1 MKRRSWLVLP
11 LAVLL
16 LAGCEVNLSEEKAQA
31 VMEATGTVRLSI
43 IDGTNTRTVLPSSFL
58 AADSYE
64 ATLTSKEDSERS
76 YKARSTRAS
85 LEFEDVK
92 VGDYTLSVTGTLNG
106 QTVSTGKAD
115 ITVYANTE
123 NTATVQLEAVTGEGT
138 GTVSVTLNWEDAVKS
153 EGYFKDM
160 YESGPLTIEFYKR
173 VSLEDGESYEDT
185 LLTAPQTAPDK
196 AVSYTFTADDIP
208 VSNGFIGFF
217 KIKSGDEVVME
228 LGFVDFQ
235 VYAGQTS
242 VVDANDTDTFTV
254 TQANAPAYA
263 SYVNVSGKYGDE
275 DPEHSVTISVT
286 AKGSRGNQLYST
298 LNITLY
304 DSVTSVEAG
313 SVELSGEVTGT
324 GTTVDY
330 TFTGL
335 ESGRKYRAEV
345 YGTTK
350 RGKIT
355 EVSKTSIVTKTLV
368 TGITVDGTVPTSAVE
383 YNDKMTFTASVTPD
397 NATISSVEWKV
408 SDSETLSLSQ
418 INNSAI
424 IYAKK
429 PGKATI
435 SVESTDT
442 MKNGEKASAEVGEVT
457 VNLSTPSVAVTT
469 EKDSET
475 AQSYISLQWS
485 EVAYADSYEIYR
497 SVNGGDAT
505 LLTTVVSTSYN
516 DRDITAGWSYSYS
529 VKATSTEY
537 ADYSS
542 ALSASSEEYTPSKP
556 TITLVQPTI
565 ENLTL
570 QIVKGTDP
578 ATSDIT
584 VTPESPVTLA
594 IPAAIEGA
602 EATKWYVN
610 GQWVKDGTS
619 VELTSDMKQVDGY
632 DADANALTL
641 EVTANGGKKYSKTIY
656 FRVVSV
662 LDTGVQEFALNE
674 YIPVGTTGLSIKT
687 TVLPTDAT
695 IKTLSYSSSDESV
708 ATVDSEG
715 NVTILK
721 NGTVTFTVKSSSGA
735 ETKKTTTV
743 YTPITESV
751 IMSLVTNYLKT
762 NITAANSSFGGDWW
776 GDWGSQQTYE
786 ANGTKV
792 LSPYSATKNQNA
804 GSITISSVTLSSSSM
819 GDIIVKTG
827 TALSVFADAGS
838 GAGKTGYLGTDPLQ
852 YVAYNGTGTIS
863 VTLPYG
869 QGTASISF
877 PSQLDVINK
886 SGTYRI
892 EMTGKTAVEYSYSTY
907 PLM

>member
-16 LAGCEVNLSEEKAQA
+16 LAGCEVNLSQEKAQA
-31 VMEATGTVRLSI
+31 VTEATGTVRLSI

-64 ATLTSKEDSERS
+64 ATLTSKEDEERS

-85 LEFEDVK
+85 LEFEDVR

-106 QTVSTGKAD
+106 QTVSTGNTE

-123 NTATVQLEAVTGEGT
+123 NTAAVQLEAVTGEGT
-138 GTVSVTLNWEDAVKS
+138 GSVSVTLNWEDAVKS

-173 VSLEDGESYEDT
+173 VSSEDGESYEDT
-185 LLTAPQTAPDK
+185 LLTDPQTAPDR

-208 VSNGFIGFF
+208 VSKGFIGFF
-217 KIKSGDEVVME
+217 RIKSGEEVVME

-235 VYAGQTS
+235 IYAGQTS
-242 VVDANDTDTFTV
+242 VVDSNDSDTFTV

-263 SYVNVSGKYGDE
+263 SYVNVSGTYGEE
-275 DPEHSVTISVT
+275 DPEHSVTVSVT

-304 DSVTSVEAG
+304 DSVTSVSAG
-313 SVELSGEVTGT
+313 TAEISGEVTGT
-324 GTTVDY
+324 DTTVGC

-335 ESGRKYRAEV
+335 VSGRKYRAEV

-355 EVSKTSIVTKTLV
+355 EVSKINIVTKTLV
-368 TGITVDGTVPTSAVE
+368 TGITVDGTVPENAVE
-383 YNDKMTFTASVTPD
+383 YNDRMTFTASVTPD
-397 NATISSVEWKV
+397 NATVSSVEWSV

-435 SVESTDT
+435 SVESTDA
-442 MKNGEKASAEVGEVT
+442 MKDGTKASKTLGEVT

-475 AQSYISLQWS
+475 AQSFISLQWN

-497 SVNGGDAT
+497 SVNGADAE
-505 LLTTVVSTSYN
+505 LLTTVVSTSYD

-537 ADYSS
+537 TDYSS
-542 ALSASSEEYTPSKP
+542 ALSVSSEEYTPSTP

-570 QIVKGTDP
+570 QIVSGTDP
-578 ATSDIT
+578 APADIT
-584 VTPESPVTLA
+584 VTPDSPVTLA
-594 IPAAIEGA
+594 IPAEIDGA
-602 EATKWYVN
+602 TTNWYVN
-610 GQWVKDGTS
+610 GQLVKADSTS
-619 VELTSDMKQVDGY
+619 VELTYDMKQVDGY

-641 EVTANGGKKYSKTIY
+641 EAVTADGTKYSKTIY

-662 LDTGVQEFALNE
+662 LDTGVQEFTLGE
-674 YIPVGTTGLSIKT
+674 YTPVGTTGLSIKT

-695 IKTLSYSSSDESV
+695 IRTLSYSSSDESV

-721 NGTVTFTVKSSSGA
+721 NGTVTFTVRSSSGA

-743 YTPITESV
+743 YTPITEST
-751 IMSLVTNYLKT
+751 IMNLVTNYLKT
-762 NITAANSSFGGDWW
+762 NITAANSSFDGDWW
-776 GDWGSQQTYE
+776 PGETASKYN
-786 ANGTKV
+786 ANGVSISSPEDASQKAGT
-792 LSPYSATKNQNA
+792 LSISETTLTSSDM
-804 GSITISSVTLSSSSM
+804 GSIK
-819 GDIIVKTG
+819 VKTSSGLSLWASDGGG
-827 TALSVFADAGS
+827 TW
-838 GAGKTGYLGTDPLQ
+838 KKGYLGTDPLQ
-852 YVAYNGTGTIS
+852 YVAYKGVGVIS

-892 EMTGKTAVEYSYSTY
+892 EMTGRSAVTYSYSSY